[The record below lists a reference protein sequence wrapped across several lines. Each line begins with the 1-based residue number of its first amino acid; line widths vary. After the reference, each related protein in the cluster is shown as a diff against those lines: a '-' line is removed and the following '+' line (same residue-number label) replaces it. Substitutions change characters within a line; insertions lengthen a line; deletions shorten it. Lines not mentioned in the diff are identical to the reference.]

1 MEDCHVKQRRVT
13 TDLAGNYSLSRTLT
27 TRSIMPA
34 WTCFCRMVIGTRENP
49 LDLDSNSGPSLGGN
63 FFHYHH
69 SATRPCF
76 GLLVSTGLSLNI
88 KDLFEQPKGTDKRI
102 MKRSEYVKAS

>member
-1 MEDCHVKQRRVT
+1 MKQRRVT

-27 TRSIMPA
+27 TRSVMPA

-49 LDLDSNSGPSLGGN
+49 LDLDSNSEVSLGGN
-63 FFHYHH
+63 FFCYHH
-69 SATRPCF
+69 SATHPYF

-88 KDLFEQPKGTDKRI
+88 KDLFETKVTDKRI
-102 MKRSEYVKAS
+102 MKRSEYVKES